1 MQTEIF
7 KVTGMTC
14 GGCVNSVKKTLNAIS
29 GVSDVEVDLPTG
41 STKVLYD
48 DLLATSE
55 QLKTAI
61 IDAGYGI
68 DQSGNP
74 QAAKSSGGCCCG

>member
-14 GGCVNSVKKTLNAIS
+14 GGCVNSVKKTLNAIP
-29 GVSDVEVDLPTG
+29 GVSDVEVDLSTG
-41 STKVLYD
+41 ATQVLHD
-48 DLLATSE
+48 ERLVSPE

-61 IDAGYGI
+61 INAGYGI
-68 DQSGNP
+68 DESSNP
-74 QAAKSSGGCCCG
+74 PKAKGKGGCCCG